1 LEHPVE
7 KETLVTPDLQVFKE
21 LQDSLEPGDRE
32 VRLASKESLDSR
44 DAQVLTVLQDNLELG
59 EILDLLAARELL
71 DHQDCKDFQDS
82 LVQLVSLLRVYISRV
97 TR

>member
-44 DAQVLTVLQDNLELG
+44 DAQVLTVLQDNL
-59 EILDLLAARELL
+59 DLRDSQDPMAR
-71 DHQDCKDFQDS
+71 
-82 LVQLVSLLRVYISRV
+82 
-97 TR
+97 